1 MANEQDIPREVDPG
15 EALKAHIEMNMKTA
29 VDALQSNRE
38 LTQALLE
45 KARKRQGSTERGHV
59 WKSCLP
65 KAKALKLFLLDVD
78 GVLTDGTITYT
89 HEGNEIKSFHTRD
102 GLGIR
107 LLMESGVEVGLITA
121 RESEAVNRR
130 VEDLGIKYVFQK
142 AKNKLEIFEQLLEEL
157 ELQPSEVGY
166 MGDDWLD
173 LPLLVRVGFGATV
186 EDAVTEVLQVAHYVT
201 KRKGGRGA
209 VREVCDLIL
218 EAKETGK
225 VLLEKYMKI

>member
-1 MANEQDIPREVDPG
+1 MTQDDSCTGGNSAYPSDC
-15 EALKAHIEMNMKTA
+15 
-29 VDALQSNRE
+29 E

-45 KARKRQGSTERGHV
+45 KARKRQESSDRGYV

-65 KAKALKLFLLDVD
+65 RAKGLKLFLLDVD

-107 LLMESGVEVGLITA
+107 LLMESGVEVGIITA

-130 VEDLGIKYVFQK
+130 VQDLGIRYVFQK
-142 AKNKLEIFEQLLEEL
+142 AKNKLEIFEQLLVKLGL
-157 ELQPSEVGY
+157 EPSEVGY

-173 LPLLVRVGFGATV
+173 LPLLVRVGFAATV
-186 EDAVTEVLQVAHYVT
+186 EDAVPEVLQLVHYVS

-209 VREVCDLIL
+209 VREVCELIL
-218 EAKETGK
+218 EAKGTHIK
-225 VLLEKYMKI
+225 LLEKYLKI

>member
-1 MANEQDIPREVDPG
+1 MAQEDSCAGGNTGYPSDC
-15 EALKAHIEMNMKTA
+15 
-29 VDALQSNRE
+29 E

-45 KARKRQGSTERGHV
+45 KARKKQESPDRGYV

-65 KAKALKLFLLDVD
+65 KAKSLKLFLLDVD

-89 HEGNEIKSFHTRD
+89 HEGKEIKSFHTRD

-130 VEDLGIKYVFQK
+130 VQDLGLRFVFQK
-142 AKNKLEIFEQLLEEL
+142 AKNKLEIFQQLLDKLNL
-157 ELQPSEVGY
+157 EPSEVGY

-173 LPLLVRVGFGATV
+173 LPLLIRVGFAATV
-186 EDAVTEVLQVAHYVT
+186 ADAVPEVLKIAHYVT

-209 VREVCDLIL
+209 VREVCELIL
-218 EAKETGK
+218 EAKGTDTQ
-225 VLLEKYMKI
+225 LLEKYLKT

>member
-1 MANEQDIPREVDPG
+1 MAQDDTCNAGGTNYPSDC
-15 EALKAHIEMNMKTA
+15 
-29 VDALQSNRE
+29 E

-45 KARKRQGSTERGHV
+45 KARKRQESTEKGYV

-65 KAKALKLFLLDVD
+65 KAKGLKLFLMDMD

-107 LLMESGVEVGLITA
+107 LLMESGLEVGLITA
-121 RESEAVNRR
+121 RQSEAVNRR
-130 VEDLGIKYVFQK
+130 VQDLKIKHVFQK
-142 AKNKLEIFEQLLEEL
+142 AQNKLEIFENLLRKL
-157 ELQPSEVGY
+157 NLQPAEVGY

-173 LPLLVRVGFGATV
+173 LPLLVRVGFAATV
-186 EDAVTEVLQVAHYVT
+186 ADAVPEVLQVAHYVT
-201 KRKGGRGA
+201 KKNGGRGA

-218 EAKETGK
+218 EAQGTKSG
-225 VLLEKYMKI
+225 LLEKYLKI

>member
-1 MANEQDIPREVDPG
+1 MAQEDSCAGGNTGYPSDC
-15 EALKAHIEMNMKTA
+15 
-29 VDALQSNRE
+29 E

-45 KARKRQGSTERGHV
+45 KARKKQESPDRGYV

-65 KAKALKLFLLDVD
+65 KAKSLKLFLLDVD

-89 HEGNEIKSFHTRD
+89 HEGKEIKSFHTHD

-107 LLMESGVEVGLITA
+107 LLMESGVEVGIITA

-130 VEDLGIKYVFQK
+130 VQDLGLRFVFQK
-142 AKNKLEIFEQLLEEL
+142 AKNKLEIFQQLLEKLNL
-157 ELQPSEVGY
+157 EPSEVGY

-173 LPLLVRVGFGATV
+173 LPLLIRVGFAATV
-186 EDAVTEVLQVAHYVT
+186 ADAVPEVLKIAHYVT

-209 VREVCDLIL
+209 VREVCELIL
-218 EAKETGK
+218 EAKGTDTQ
-225 VLLEKYMKI
+225 LLEKYLKT

>member
-1 MANEQDIPREVDPG
+1 MAHDDACTNG
-15 EALKAHIEMNMKTA
+15 EKSYPS
-29 VDALQSNRE
+29 DCE

-45 KARKRQGSTERGHV
+45 KARKRQGSTERGYV

-130 VEDLGIKYVFQK
+130 VQDLGLKYVFQK
-142 AKNKLEIFEQLLEEL
+142 AKNKLKVFEQLLEEL
-157 ELQPSEVGY
+157 NLQPSEVGY

-186 EDAVTEVLQVAHYVT
+186 EDAVPEVLRVAHYVT

-218 EAKETGK
+218 EA
-225 VLLEKYMKI
+225 LCC

>member
-1 MANEQDIPREVDPG
+1 MSRD
-15 EALKAHIEMNMKTA
+15 EMCSGGNSGYPS
-29 VDALQSNRE
+29 DCE
-38 LTQALLE
+38 LTQALRDR
-45 KARKRQGSTERGHV
+45 ARKRQESADKGYV
-59 WKSCLP
+59 WRSCLP
-65 KAKALKLFLLDVD
+65 RAKELKLFLLDVD

-89 HEGNEIKSFHTRD
+89 DEGNEIKTFHTRD

-130 VEDLGIKYVFQK
+130 VQDLGIKYVFQK
-142 AKNKLEIFEQLLEEL
+142 AKNKLEIFENLLQEL
-157 ELQPSEVGY
+157 ALQPSQVGY

-173 LPLLVRVGFGATV
+173 LPLLVRVGFAATV
-186 EDAVTEVLQVAHYVT
+186 QDAADEVLQVAHYIT

-218 EAKETGK
+218 EAKGTNK
-225 VLLEKYMKI
+225 MLLEKYLKV

>member
-1 MANEQDIPREVDPG
+1 MTQDDTCSSGNSGYPSDC
-15 EALKAHIEMNMKTA
+15 
-29 VDALQSNRE
+29 E

-45 KARKRQGSTERGHV
+45 KARKRQESTEKGYV

-65 KAKALKLFLLDVD
+65 RAKGLKLFLLDVD
-78 GVLTDGTITYT
+78 GILTDGTITYT

-107 LLMESGVEVGLITA
+107 LLMESGLEIGLITA

-130 VEDLGIKYVFQK
+130 VQDLGIKYVFQK
-142 AKNKLEIFEQLLEEL
+142 AKNKLEIFENLLKEL
-157 ELQPSEVGY
+157 NLTPSEVGY

-173 LPLLVRVGFGATV
+173 LPLLVRVGFAATV
-186 EDAVTEVLQVAHYVT
+186 DDAVPEVLQVAHYVT
-201 KRKGGRGA
+201 KRQGGRGA

-218 EAKETGK
+218 EAQDTKK
-225 VLLEKYMKI
+225 ALLEKYLQI

>member
-1 MANEQDIPREVDPG
+1 MAQDDTCSGGNSSYPSDC
-15 EALKAHIEMNMKTA
+15 
-29 VDALQSNRE
+29 E

-45 KARKRQGSTERGHV
+45 KARKRQESAGKGYV

-65 KAKALKLFLLDVD
+65 KAKNLKLFLLDVD

-89 HEGNEIKSFHTRD
+89 HEGNEIKSFHTGD

-130 VEDLGIKYVFQK
+130 VQDLGIKYVFQK
-142 AKNKLEIFEQLLEEL
+142 AKNKLEIFENLLKEL
-157 ELQPSEVGY
+157 ELTPSEVGY

-173 LPLLVRVGFGATV
+173 LPLLVRVGFAATV
-186 EDAVTEVLQVAHYVT
+186 EDAVEEVLQVAHYVT
-201 KRKGGRGA
+201 RRKGGRGA

-218 EAKETGK
+218 EAKEVKST
-225 VLLEKYMKI
+225 LLEKYLKA

>member
-1 MANEQDIPREVDPG
+1 MAQDETCSTPQGGINSGNSSYPSDC
-15 EALKAHIEMNMKTA
+15 
-29 VDALQSNRE
+29 E

-45 KARKRQGSTERGHV
+45 KARKRQESTEKGYV

-65 KAKALKLFLLDVD
+65 RAKGLKLFLLDVD
-78 GVLTDGTITYT
+78 GILTDGTITYT

-107 LLMESGVEVGLITA
+107 LIMESGIEVGLITA

-130 VEDLGIKYVFQK
+130 VKDLKIKYVFQK
-142 AKNKLEIFEQLLEEL
+142 AQNKLVILENLLKEL
-157 ELQPSEVGY
+157 DLEPSEVGY

-173 LPLLVRVGFGATV
+173 LPLLVRVGFAATV
-186 EDAVTEVLQVAHYVT
+186 ADAVPEVLQAAHYVT

-218 EAKETGK
+218 EAQGTRSA
-225 VLLEKYMKI
+225 LLEKYLKI

>member
-1 MANEQDIPREVDPG
+1 MAQDDSCAGGNTGYPSDC
-15 EALKAHIEMNMKTA
+15 
-29 VDALQSNRE
+29 E

-45 KARKRQGSTERGHV
+45 KARKKKESSDRGYV

-65 KAKALKLFLLDVD
+65 RAKGLKLFLLDVD

-89 HEGNEIKSFHTRD
+89 HEGKEIKSFHTRD

-121 RESEAVNRR
+121 RKSEAVNRR
-130 VEDLGIKYVFQK
+130 VQDLGLRFVFQK
-142 AKNKLEIFEQLLEEL
+142 AKNKLEIFQQLLEKLNL
-157 ELQPSEVGY
+157 EPSEVGY

-173 LPLLVRVGFGATV
+173 LPLLIRVGFAATV
-186 EDAVTEVLQVAHYVT
+186 ADAVPEVLKIAHYVT

-209 VREVCDLIL
+209 VREVCELIL
-218 EAKETGK
+218 EAKGTDK
-225 VLLEKYMKI
+225 QLLEKYLKT

>member
-1 MANEQDIPREVDPG
+1 MADDTCPSGKSGYPSDC
-15 EALKAHIEMNMKTA
+15 
-29 VDALQSNRE
+29 E
-38 LTQALLE
+38 LTQGLLA
-45 KARKRQGSTERGHV
+45 KARNRQESGERGYV

-65 KAKALKLFLLDVD
+65 RAKGLKLLLLDVD

-121 RESEAVNRR
+121 RQSEAVNRR
-130 VEDLGIKYVFQK
+130 VQDLGLRYVFQK
-142 AKNKLEIFEQLLEEL
+142 AKNKLEIFERLLAEL
-157 ELQPSEVGY
+157 ALQPSEVGY

-173 LPLLVRVGFGATV
+173 LPLLVRVGFAATV
-186 EDAVTEVLQVAHYVT
+186 ADAVPEVLGVAHYVA
-201 KRKGGRGA
+201 KRKGGSGA

-218 EAKETGK
+218 DAKGTGR
-225 VLLEKYMKI
+225 VLLEKYMKT

>member
-1 MANEQDIPREVDPG
+1 MAQDDTCSGSSSGYPSDC
-15 EALKAHIEMNMKTA
+15 
-29 VDALQSNRE
+29 E

-45 KARKRQGSTERGHV
+45 KARNRRESPERGYV

-65 KAKALKLFLLDVD
+65 RAKGLKLFLLDVD

-130 VEDLGIKYVFQK
+130 VQDLGLKYVFQK
-142 AKNKLEIFEQLLEEL
+142 AKNKLEIFEHLLKEL
-157 ELQPSEVGY
+157 NLQPSEVGY

-173 LPLLVRVGFGATV
+173 LPLLLRVGFGATV
-186 EDAVTEVLQVAHYVT
+186 ADAVPEVLQVHIMWQKEKGAEGQSVKFVT
-201 KRKGGRGA
+201 LFWKPRKQARSF
-209 VREVCDLIL
+209 L
-218 EAKETGK
+218 KNT
-225 VLLEKYMKI
+225 

>member
-1 MANEQDIPREVDPG
+1 M
-15 EALKAHIEMNMKTA
+15 
-29 VDALQSNRE
+29 
-38 LTQALLE
+38 
-45 KARKRQGSTERGHV
+45 
-59 WKSCLP
+59 
-65 KAKALKLFLLDVD
+65 KLFLLDVD

-130 VEDLGIKYVFQK
+130 VQDLGIKYVFQK
-142 AKNKLEIFEQLLEEL
+142 AKNKLKIFENLLKEL
-157 ELQPSEVGY
+157 DLKPSEVGY

-173 LPLLVRVGFGATV
+173 LPLLVRVGFAATV
-186 EDAVTEVLQVAHYVT
+186 EDAVPEVLQVAHYVT

-218 EAKETGK
+218 EANETQSG
-225 VLLEKYMKI
+225 LLEKYLQV

>member
-1 MANEQDIPREVDPG
+1 MTQDDTCSSGNSGDPS
-15 EALKAHIEMNMKTA
+15 
-29 VDALQSNRE
+29 DCE

-45 KARKRQGSTERGHV
+45 KARKRQESTEKGYV

-65 KAKALKLFLLDVD
+65 RAKGLKLFLLDVD
-78 GVLTDGTITYT
+78 GILTDGTITYT

-107 LLMESGVEVGLITA
+107 LLMEGGLEVGLITA

-130 VEDLGIKYVFQK
+130 VQDLGIKYVFQK
-142 AKNKLEIFEQLLEEL
+142 AKNKLEIFENLLKEL
-157 ELQPSEVGY
+157 NLTPSEVGY

-173 LPLLVRVGFGATV
+173 LPLLVRVGFAATV
-186 EDAVTEVLQVAHYVT
+186 YDAVPEVLQVAHYVT
-201 KRKGGRGA
+201 KSQGGRGA

-218 EAKETGK
+218 EAQGTKK
-225 VLLEKYMKI
+225 ALLEKYLQV